1 MIKSR
6 RQARLTNKTRLA
18 VHRGDL
24 EGAEPVLLD
33 DESGSG
39 KSNLNSDGVEKGE
52 DQGEQPLSISR
63 GATAVDGPVGELGRV
78 EHAAG
83 EQKVFEEG
91 AQGPLSRGL
100 LAHLSLARSSR
111 RSSWELSTM

>member
-33 DESGSG
+33 EESGSG

-52 DQGEQPLSISR
+52 DQGEHPSPIPSS
-63 GATAVDGPVGELGRV
+63 ATAVDGSDGEPGRLAYSCGGIR
-78 EHAAG
+78 EFLKAEEERSRLAG
-83 EQKVFEEG
+83 TP
-91 AQGPLSRGL
+91 PLPSP
-100 LAHLSLARSSR
+100 SR
-111 RSSWELSTM
+111 RSTCVFRC